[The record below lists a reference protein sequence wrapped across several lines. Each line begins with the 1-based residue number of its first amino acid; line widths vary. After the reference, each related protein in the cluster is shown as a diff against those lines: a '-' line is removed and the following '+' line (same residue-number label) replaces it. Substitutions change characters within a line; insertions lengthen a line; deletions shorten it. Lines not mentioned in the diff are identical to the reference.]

1 MYENLLCR
9 VFVVLLSILQ
19 VGSMLIAR
27 VSNTDMT
34 WHKDVLPSPRSYH
47 QLDLTLDDNTVLK
60 AIEHMNFIQMKSMYI
75 KYLSYARAII

>member
-1 MYENLLCR
+1 MFEYLPCHVSVVPL
-9 VFVVLLSILQ
+9 FVLQ

-60 AIEHMNFIQMKSMYI
+60 AIEHMNFIQMKST
-75 KYLSYARAII
+75 

>member
-1 MYENLLCR
+1 
-9 VFVVLLSILQ
+9 
-19 VGSMLIAR
+19 MLIAR

-60 AIEHMNFIQMKSMYI
+60 AIEHMNFIQMKSTCELTVY
-75 KYLSYARAII
+75 YNIIRLRILLL

>member
-1 MYENLLCR
+1 
-9 VFVVLLSILQ
+9 
-19 VGSMLIAR
+19 MLIAR

-60 AIEHMNFIQMKSMYI
+60 AIEHMNFIQMKSTYLLIYDGILYSLLTGSLMVDVYVWYI
-75 KYLSYARAII
+75 MVIGGQ

>member
-1 MYENLLCR
+1 
-9 VFVVLLSILQ
+9 
-19 VGSMLIAR
+19 MLIAR

-60 AIEHMNFIQMKSMYI
+60 AIEHMNFIQMKST
-75 KYLSYARAII
+75 YLLRYAGTITVTKITSTYARSTVESH

>member
-1 MYENLLCR
+1 
-9 VFVVLLSILQ
+9 
-19 VGSMLIAR
+19 MLIAR

-60 AIEHMNFIQMKSMYI
+60 AIEHMNFIQMKSTYLLIYDGILYSLLTGSLMVDVYVRYI
-75 KYLSYARAII
+75 MVIGGQ